1 MDTLAKVLVDR
12 VYQKIVNLV
21 YLILKEGTD
30 TFFLQEGTDTFFLL
44 NKAVKVF
51 STLSSNKNSK
61 NL

>member
-30 TFFLQEGTDTFFLL
+30 MFFLL